1 MTTAAPGFYRLSNL
15 GVPLHVARLPAHG
28 RPDKPRALFIS
39 GCFADIRQN
48 ATWVAALQGLFDVIL
63 CELPGH
69 GETAP
74 VDDVSVDGFAA
85 VYAALIDANVAPAWK
100 LTVIGESLGGLV
112 GLALARL
119 RPDRIERVILLDPPF
134 TLTRPDLRA
143 LLGRAW
149 RNAGAP
155 AYLGRILD
163 AIFGF
168 DPATDRQHRERAMH
182 GLVRGLAVP
191 GIVIAGS
198 TAAMHAP
205 PRPLPSSLLTDD
217 DLAALRRENA
227 ALHMPPRI
235 QGAGHCVLMENPRAC
250 LRTLGP
256 LLAA

>member
-1 MTTAAPGFYRLSNL
+1 MTTAAPAFYRLSNL
-15 GVPLHVARLPAHG
+15 GLPLHVARLPAHG
-28 RPDKPRALFIS
+28 RAGKPRALFLS
-39 GCFADIRQN
+39 GCFADIRKN
-48 ATWVAALQGLFDVIL
+48 ATWVAALEGLFDTIL

-74 VDDVSVDGFAA
+74 VADVSIEGFAA
-85 VYAALIDANVAPAWK
+85 VYGALIDTHVAPAWK

-134 TLTRPDLRA
+134 TLTRPELRA

-149 RNAGAP
+149 RNTGTP
-155 AYLGRILD
+155 PYIGRILD

-168 DPATDRQHRERAMH
+168 DPATGRAHRERAMH

-198 TAAMHAP
+198 TAAMHTP
-205 PRPLPSSLLTDD
+205 PGPLPSSLLTDE
-217 DLAALRRENA
+217 DLAALQQENP
-227 ALHMPPRI
+227 ALVVPARI
-235 QGAGHCVLMENPRAC
+235 QAAGHCLLMENPRAC
-250 LRTLGP
+250 LDTLGP